1 MEIKA
6 EQEQVQDW
14 RNMIGQLVTSKA
26 GHDKGG
32 LYVVVAEEGDF
43 LFLCDGHLKPPD
55 KPKKKRRKHTQRI
68 NQKVEEGLLLKL
80 QKGEKV
86 YAEEIKYALKQY
98 KIAAAGGMEAEL

>member
-6 EQEQVQDW
+6 EQGQVQDW

-55 KPKKKRRKHTQRI
+55 KPKKKRRKHIQRI

-86 YAEEIKYALKQY
+86 YAEEIKYALKNY
-98 KIAAAGGMEAEL
+98 KMTQMGCDNE